1 MNPLATLLAFLAVV
15 ALAAPAAAAP
25 VPEDE
30 RVPLDLRRTTL
41 VVADMERSLA
51 FYRDAL
57 GMVVTYDHWI
67 YTPREAKSADEAEVA
82 RRLVF
87 LRANDT
93 YIGVLG
99 LLEYTKP
106 EREPVEIAE
115 RPFHPGTT
123 VLVFN
128 LEDNRAAFARASKVE
143 GAGVLW
149 APEEVTY
156 PDYGGDGV
164 LRVVTSGVHDPDGF
178 AVEIN
183 QLLDAVD

>member
-1 MNPLATLLAFLAVV
+1 MSMPRLWLG
-15 ALAAPAAAAP
+15 ALAALVLAATASAAP
-25 VPEDE
+25 VPDDQ
-30 RVPLDLRRTTL
+30 RLPLDLRRTTL
-41 VVADMERSLA
+41 VVADMDRSLA

-57 GMVVTYDHWI
+57 GMVVTYDNWI

-99 LLEYTKP
+99 LLEYVKP
-106 EREPVEIAE
+106 EREPVPIGDKA
-115 RPFHPGTT
+115 FHPGTT

-128 LEDNRAAFARASKVE
+128 LEDNRAAFERATRVP
-143 GAGVLW
+143 GAGMLW
-149 APEEVTY
+149 EPTEVTY
-156 PDYGGDGV
+156 PDYGGAGV

-183 QLLDAVD
+183 QLLDAVE